1 MIQYGFVIDNRVC
14 IGCHACT
21 VACKAEHLV
30 PIGVNRTW
38 VKYIEKGAYPNVRRN
53 FQVSRCNHCTDAPCV
68 SICPVTALFTRDDG
82 IVDFDNRRCIGC
94 KACTQACPYDAIYI
108 DPSTDTA
115 AKCNFCAHRIDQGL
129 NPSCVNVCP
138 EQAIRFGDLN
148 DPVSDV
154 ARLIAREGATVRK
167 PEKGTLPNLYYI
179 DGENAALDPY
189 ATTPTHETMWS
200 NQVRGVGHNEGV
212 GGEVFDLL
220 GLVRRAQ
227 VTQQDRAE
235 AGYSALGGL
244 GAGVSGAMSQ
254 GHEAT
259 WGEGNGAAAA
269 GQGGG
274 FNIHGVVRGLEQAT
288 ASTHVRRAYDQPDK
302 GVQWGWEVAAYVVTK
317 AIGTGVVFVA
327 ALVAVLGQLGA
338 GLEWAGGQF
347 IKKDRYSD
355 VIVPGQVGSSWLL
368 PLLGLIFLG
377 ITGGLLVK
385 DLDQPKRFLYVIL
398 RPQWKSWLVRGAYI
412 LMVFGGLVTLW
423 LGSSM
428 VLSEENAAA
437 VFNWL
442 AWPLMLAA
450 VAGAGYTGFLFGQCK
465 GRDFWQSPGLIL
477 HMALHAPV
485 AGFAVLGI
493 ITSLGL
499 GFAGL
504 GAATIAWGIGVTV
517 LLSLAITLVE
527 IFGRHM
533 TRDAAQTAHD
543 MRTGKAGRY
552 FWYGVMGAG
561 HALPLVLCGL
571 VLAGVSG
578 GSAGSDAD
586 LMASESALSMAVF
599 VNAAA
604 GLLTLIGM
612 ALSMYLWVYL
622 PQKRPNV

>member
-1 MIQYGFVIDNRVC
+1 MQSSIQYGFVIDNRVC

-68 SICPVTALFTRDDG
+68 TICPVTALFTRDDG

-148 DPVSDV
+148 DPLSDV
-154 ARLIAREGATVRK
+154 SRLIARETATVRK

-179 DGENAALDPY
+179 DGDRAALDPF

-212 GGEVFDLL
+212 GGDVFDLL

-227 VTQQDRAE
+227 VTQHDRAE
-235 AGYSALGGL
+235 AGYSYLGGGHSCPPSSVGVASL
-244 GAGVSGAMSQ
+244 PPGSGHSMGAKMAPP
-254 GHEAT
+254 
-259 WGEGNGAAAA
+259 
-269 GQGGG
+269 
-274 FNIHGVVRGLEQAT
+274 HGLDLHSIVRSLEQNT

-317 AIGTGVVFVA
+317 AIGTGIVFVA
-327 ALVAVLGQLGA
+327 ALAAILSQFSTGDFSA
-338 GLEWAGGQF
+338 GL
-347 IKKDRYSD
+347 
-355 VIVPGQVGSSWLL
+355 PGSVGSAWLL
-368 PLLGLIFLG
+368 PLLGLVFLG
-377 ITGGLLVK
+377 LTGALLVK
-385 DLDQPKRFLYVIL
+385 DLDQPRRFLYVIL

-423 LGSSM
+423 LGATL
-428 VLSEENAAA
+428 VLSQENAEA
-437 VFNWL
+437 VFGWL
-442 AWPLMLAA
+442 AWPLLLGS

-485 AGFAVLGI
+485 AGFAVI
-493 ITSLGL
+493 AIMASLGL

-504 GAATIAWGIGVTV
+504 GAAAVAWGIGITV
-517 LLSLAITLVE
+517 LLSLAITMVE

-533 TRDAAQTAHD
+533 TRDAAQTAQD
-543 MRTGKAGRY
+543 MRSGKAGRY
-552 FWYGVMGAG
+552 FWYGVIAAG
-561 HALPLVLCGL
+561 HLLPLLLCGL
-571 VLAGVSG
+571 VLAGIGDTLGLTGTDSIASFA
-578 GSAGSDAD
+578 SAAGAT
-586 LMASESALSMAVF
+586 ATAVL